1 MLGSLKTLVAALVG
15 KTEQL
20 DRFEGNDCRLAI
32 AALLIRAATIDDAMS
47 DARRDKLRAVL
58 KSHFGLNDA
67 ATAGLIEKGAEADR
81 EAVDL
86 YHFTRRISTSLDDEG
101 RRSIVEMM
109 WEIIYAD
116 GAVSG
121 SEDNIVWRVADLL
134 AVSSR
139 QRIELRRRVA
149 AGRALQAGEC
159 GAPA

>member
-1 MLGSLKTLVAALVG
+1 MLGSLKTLVTALVG

-20 DRFEGNDCRLAI
+20 DRFEDHDCRLAT

-67 ATAGLIEKGAEADR
+67 ATAELIEKGVEADR

-101 RRSIVEMM
+101 RRRIVEMM

-121 SEDNIVWRVADLL
+121 PEDNIVWRVADLL

-149 AGRALQAGEC
+149 AERTLQAGEC

>member
-1 MLGSLKTLVAALVG
+1 M
-15 KTEQL
+15 
-20 DRFEGNDCRLAI
+20 
-32 AALLIRAATIDDAMS
+32 
-47 DARRDKLRAVL
+47 
-58 KSHFGLNDA
+58 
-67 ATAGLIEKGAEADR
+67 IEKGAEADR

-86 YHFTRRISTSLDDEG
+86 YHFTRRISASLDDEG